1 MHRIV
6 CALAWDPNISSILSV
21 NSIATIMKKNLLT
34 MLLAVFAIVIANAQT
49 LTITGRVVGDSINI
63 PLPGVSIAVAETKQ
77 GVSTDGNGH
86 FSITVTGRSTV
97 KLSFSYIGYR
107 SQTLTANGTKPLLVQ
122 LNRAESTLDQVV
134 VLGYATVQRRD
145 VTGAVS
151 SVGARQVKD
160 VPLSSAAQILQGR
173 LAGVQVMSS
182 EGAPG
187 ADVVIRVRG
196 GGSITQ
202 DNSPLYIVDGVQVE
216 NALSV
221 IAPQDI
227 ASVDVLKDASTTSI
241 YGARGANGV
250 VIITT
255 KSGRAGKTQ
264 VSYAGS
270 MGWGELPQT
279 IPVLSPYDF
288 VLWQY
293 ERTRGSSAD
302 SSDFADTYG
311 TTWDTLQ
318 NYKNTAPVNW
328 QDQVFGRKANFQ
340 NHNVSMNGGTA
351 ATNFNLSLTS
361 NTEDGILLHS
371 GFDRKIA
378 NFKLDHKVSDRVR
391 AGINMRYLDQGIK
404 GAGTTNSGTRA
415 TNRLRHTINYRPFE
429 LPESGGGIDDF
440 DEDYFLASGGAINP
454 VLLTAAEYRHQK
466 TKATYLTGYVNI
478 NLFKNLSFRSTF
490 GYDNTSIRQSLFYGK
505 ITNTARQYASLPI
518 ASIGDQQ
525 NSTFNNSNTLQYTLI
540 KYKTHHDISLLAGEE
555 TVEFKSSSNYVETR
569 YFPADISA
577 KKALANMGLGAA
589 PTGSAQPLPSSSQ
602 NAPSRIFS
610 LFGRLSYDYDDKYL
624 LTLSVRA
631 DRTSKFA
638 AENGT
643 LVFPSGSVAWR
654 FSAEPFMKNVKWL
667 TDGKFRFGYGA
678 VGNNRIG
685 DMLYRQLYGVTGQY
699 AFNHAILPGF
709 TPTALANPDLRWEK
723 NITRNL
729 GLDLAFFNNKLQLTV
744 DAYKNTA
751 NDLLLAVQIPPT
763 SGYTTQI
770 QNIGA
775 TSNRG
780 LEIQINA
787 TPIQRRDFSW
797 NTNFNISF
805 NRNRVENLGGPA
817 QMTRNSGWQG
827 TDGVDDYLVKVGQ
840 PAGLMY
846 GFVTDG
852 FYKIDDFNYDATTAT
867 YTIKPDVA
875 VNGVY
880 GTPQPGML
888 KWKDL
893 NDDKIITAD
902 GDRQVIGNA
911 NPKFTG
917 GWNNQFTYKNFDAS
931 IFVNFVSGN
940 DIYNANKLEWT
951 DGSYPNLNMLNI
963 MKGRWTNINSS
974 GQIVTDPKEL
984 SALNADANIW
994 SPVRV
999 QRWWLHSWAIEDGS
1013 YLRINNVTLGYTLPK
1028 RITERAK
1035 ISSLR
1040 VFATVNNLAVITG
1053 YSGFDPDVT
1062 ARRSDPLTP
1071 GVDFAAYPRS
1081 RTWVFGVNVNF

>member
-1 MHRIV
+1 
-6 CALAWDPNISSILSV
+6 
-21 NSIATIMKKNLLT
+21 MKKK
-34 MLLAVFAIVIANAQT
+34 IVIFLFSALCFLTADAQT
-49 LTITGRVVGDSINI
+49 LTITGRVTADGT
-63 PLPGVSIAVAETKQ
+63 PLPGVSIIVTETKQ
-77 GVSTDGNGH
+77 GVSTDANGN
-86 FSITVTGRSTV
+86 FSIGTTHPV
-97 KLSFSYIGYR
+97 KLVFSYIGYR
-107 SQTLTANGTKPLLVQ
+107 SQAITANGEKPLLIQ
-122 LNRAESTLDQVV
+122 LVREQSNLDQVV
-134 VLGYATVQRRD
+134 VIGYSTVQRKD
-145 VTGAVS
+145 VTGSVS
-151 SVGARQVKD
+151 SVSARQFKD
-160 VPLSSAAQILQGR
+160 VPLSSAAEILQGR
-173 LAGVQVMSS
+173 LAGVQVVSS

-255 KSGRAGKTQ
+255 KSGRSGKTQ
-264 VSYAGS
+264 VSYTGS
-270 MGWGELPQT
+270 VGWGELSKT
-279 IPVLSPYDF
+279 MPVLSPYDF
-288 VLWQY
+288 VMWQY
-293 ERTRGSSAD
+293 ERSRGSSAD
-302 SSDFADTYG
+302 SADFAQTYG
-311 TTWDTLQ
+311 TTWDTLS
-318 NYKNTAPVNW
+318 NYKNVTPVNW
-328 QDQVFGRKANFQ
+328 QKEVFGRKAKFQ
-340 NHNVSMNGGTA
+340 NHNVSMNGGNA
-351 ATNFNLSLTS
+351 ATNFNLSLTA
-361 NTEDGILLHS
+361 NKEDGILLES

-378 NFKLDHKVSDRVR
+378 NFRLDHKVSDKVKT
-391 AGINMRYLDQGIK
+391 GINMRYLDQAISGM
-404 GAGTTNSGTRA
+404 GTTNSGTRT
-415 TNRLRHTINYRPFE
+415 TNRLRHSINYRPFE
-429 LPESGGGIDDF
+429 LPGGSIDDF
-440 DEDYFLASGGAINP
+440 DEDYYLASGGATNP
-454 VLLTAAEYRHQK
+454 ILLTQAEYRNQQ
-466 TKATYLTGYVNI
+466 TKATYLTGYINI
-478 NLFKNLSFRSTF
+478 NLIKNLTFRSTF
-490 GYDNTSIRQSLFYGK
+490 GYDNTTIRQSLFYGK

-518 ASIGDQQ
+518 ASIGDQR
-525 NSTFNNSNTLQYTLI
+525 NSTFNNSNTLQYAL
-540 KYKTHHDISLLAGEE
+540 KKGQHNVSVLAGEE
-555 TVEFKSSSNYVETR
+555 TVAFKSATNYVETR
-569 YFPADISA
+569 YFPADITA
-577 KKALANMGLGAA
+577 DKALANMGLGAA
-589 PTGSAQPLPSSSQ
+589 PTGSSQPLPSSTQ

-610 LFGRLSYDYDDKYL
+610 LFGRVSYNYADKYL
-624 LTLSVRA
+624 LAFNLRA

-654 FSAEPFMKNVKWL
+654 FSQERFMHNIKWISDAKL
-667 TDGKFRFGYGA
+667 RFGYGA

-709 TPTALANPDLRWEK
+709 APTALANPELRWER
-723 NITRNL
+723 NVTRNL
-729 GLDLAFFNNKLQLTV
+729 GLDLSFFDNRLQLTI
-744 DAYKNTA
+744 DAYKNSA

-763 SGYTTQI
+763 SGYTIQI

-780 LEIQINA
+780 LEFQINA
-787 TPIQRRDFSW
+787 TPVQKPKFSW
-797 NTNFNISF
+797 NSSFNISF
-805 NRNRVENLGGPA
+805 NRNRVENLGGPS

-852 FYKIDDFNYDATTAT
+852 FYKIDDFDYNATTGT
-867 YTIKPDVA
+867 YTIKPGIA
-875 VNGVY
+875 VNSVY

-893 NDDKIITAD
+893 NGDSVITAD
-902 GDRQVIGNA
+902 KDRTVIGNA

-931 IFVNFVSGN
+931 IFINFVVGN

-951 DGSYPNLNMLNI
+951 DGSFPNLNMLNT
-963 MKGRWTNINSS
+963 MKDRWTNINAQ

-984 SALNADANIW
+984 SALNANAQIW

-1013 YLRINNVTLGYTLPK
+1013 YLRINNVTLGYTLPQK
-1028 RITERAK
+1028 IAK
-1035 ISSLR
+1035 IASLR
-1040 VFATVNNLAVITG
+1040 VYATVNNLAVITK

-1071 GVDFAAYPRS
+1071 GVDFAAYPRA
-1081 RTWVFGVNVNF
+1081 RTWVFGINLNL